1 MKNEGNEAY
10 LKSKIYFFKIKYIL
24 KKYLYFSQRNKF
36 NMVVQ
41 EDSRTSPDG
50 STTILILE
58 SVKNREDEEMIL
70 IQMLWR
76 EKIFAGNRASLSDMY
91 FCANPM
97 DYQIWV
103 YVLTNLYISYQKWK
117 VSICI
122 LNQKFVNSN
131 FIY

>member
-1 MKNEGNEAY
+1 MKNGAY

-103 YVLTNLYISYQKWK
+103 YDTYL
-117 VSICI
+117 
-122 LNQKFVNSN
+122 
-131 FIY
+131 

>member
-1 MKNEGNEAY
+1 MKNWAY
-10 LKSKIYFFKIKYIL
+10 LKSKLYFFKIKYIL
-24 KKYLYFSQRNKF
+24 KKYSHFSQRNKF

-41 EDSRTSPDG
+41 EDSRTSSDG

-91 FCANPM
+91 FCANLT

-103 YVLTNLYISYQKWK
+103 YVLTNLYQNWE

-131 FIY
+131 FIH

>member
-1 MKNEGNEAY
+1 M
-10 LKSKIYFFKIKYIL
+10 
-24 KKYLYFSQRNKF
+24 
-36 NMVVQ
+36 Q

-103 YVLTNLYISYQKWK
+103 YVLTNLYISYQKWSFYLQSESK
-117 VSICI
+117 VCE
-122 LNQKFVNSN
+122 F
-131 FIY
+131 